1 MGLLFA
7 PGHDQ
12 KVLFLQVLLHVLSYM
27 KTFTLC
33 MVTANHVLV
42 RALLKLVM
50 FSWFWVIY
58 FHCVI
63 SIAVLESIFSFDLVF
78 RLVKLSSKLF
88 VLPSLHFH
96 LALIYCCS
104 DRLMP
109 AITMYGILQVVSDV
123 SIPTVE

>member
-1 MGLLFA
+1 
-7 PGHDQ
+7 
-12 KVLFLQVLLHVLSYM
+12 
-27 KTFTLC
+27 
-33 MVTANHVLV
+33 MVTANQVLV

-96 LALIYCCS
+96 LALTYCS